1 MHHDRKQRQV
11 SEKLGMHKSFFD
23 VASCVFV
30 RQKPPFG
37 QFLPSNTILP
47 MIEEIIGGRKT
58 RNSFFFRKQGTH
70 EENNQDSERRN

>member
-1 MHHDRKQRQV
+1 MLRFYIFGSFIENAGVQLSKEDGQIG
-11 SEKLGMHKSFFD
+11 EEPGMHKSFFN

-47 MIEEIIGGRKT
+47 MIEE
-58 RNSFFFRKQGTH
+58 S
-70 EENNQDSERRN
+70 